1 MKRVMNKDNI
11 MPPYESAAH
20 LHLKYTYVASVV
32 WALFPD
38 QQGQRKLKPEV
49 VNALKGVEQLLYKD

>member
-1 MKRVMNKDNI
+1 MNKDNI
-11 MPPYESAAH
+11 MPLYESAAH

-38 QQGQRKLKPEV
+38 QKGQRKRKPKV
-49 VNALKGVEQLLYKD
+49 VDVLKGMEQLLYKG